1 MTRIVREA
9 SPKELLAARDWH
21 TLMLPLHHIRI
32 WSWRQD
38 LNLQLTDYKSVALPL
53 SHTSILVT
61 GARVALA
68 DV

>member
-1 MTRIVREA
+1 MARIE
-9 SPKELLAARDWH
+9 LAARDWH

-38 LNLQLTDYKSVALPL
+38 LFAQRLRRRYLQPTDYKSVALPL

-61 GARVALA
+61 GARIALA